1 MLDVNIEIMVIGAGG
16 TGGTY
21 LKELARF
28 LYSLPQ
34 EEQGLV
40 SVSIVDGD
48 RVEERNISRQPF
60 QQEDVGEYKAVAMCE
75 AIQEVFGLKRV
86 TAFPEYIENV
96 DRLHEL
102 WYSNSDTVDYTRARR
117 KTIHILVGCVDN
129 HHARK
134 IMHDYFKKH
143 PKDVENLIYLDS
155 ANEFYVGEI
164 VIGAKFGR
172 TMVAPDRVHYYPKMF
187 KGKLKSASELS
198 CLELNEVAPQH
209 IITNMMA
216 ANILLS
222 QTALIMQEGKV
233 NGGIVL
239 FDAALSSS
247 KFIPYTKEG
256 K

>member
-1 MLDVNIEIMVIGAGG
+1 MSSSLFYDCYASYD
-16 TGGTY
+16 TY
-21 LKELARF
+21 
-28 LYSLPQ
+28 P
-34 EEQGLV
+34 
-40 SVSIVDGD
+40 D
-48 RVEERNISRQPF
+48 
-60 QQEDVGEYKAVAMCE
+60 
-75 AIQEVFGLKRV
+75 
-86 TAFPEYIENV
+86 TEYIEG
-96 DRLHEL
+96 D
-102 WYSNSDTVDYTRARR
+102 
-117 KTIHILVGCVDN
+117 
-129 HHARK
+129 
-134 IMHDYFKKH
+134 KK
-143 PKDVENLIYLDS
+143 
-155 ANEFYVGEI
+155 FGEI
-164 VIGAKFGR
+164 GIGARFCR
-172 TMVAPDRVHYYPKMF
+172 TMVAPDRVQYYPKMF